1 MNPKLP
7 LATALLLFTPACDKP
22 AEPTTP
28 PTTDSGA
35 TPTDEGGGE
44 KTEPGAPGVPWAEKT
59 FEQRQEYMGI
69 VVLPAMKTMFKEYD
83 ENEFKQF
90 KCQTCHG
97 DDMNEKKFAMPSDSI
112 YPLNKADPVKGA
124 MAYDEK
130 MTKFMVEKVV
140 PDMAKLVDEEPD
152 PTGKGSGFG
161 CMECHPAE

>member
-1 MNPKLP
+1 MTPKLP
-7 LATALLLFTPACDKP
+7 LATALVLLLPACDKP

-35 TPTDEGGGE
+35 TPSGDGDT
-44 KTEPGAPGVPWAEKT
+44 TEPGAPGVPWAEKT

-69 VVLPAMKTMFKEYD
+69 TVMPAMKEAFKAYD

-97 DDMNEKKFAMPSDSI
+97 DDMNDVKFKMPSDSI
-112 YPLNKADPVKGA
+112 YPLPKADPVKA
-124 MAYDEK
+124 ATEYDEK

-140 PDMAKLVDEEPD
+140 PDMAKLLDMEPD
-152 PTGKGSGFG
+152 PTGKGAGFG
-161 CMECHPAE
+161 CMACHPAE